1 MKRKVIVT
9 CAVTGAAAITSNSKY
24 VPITPKQIADEV
36 GHAAKAGAAIA
47 HLHVRDPETGAASTD
62 FELYKETVD
71 RVRSA
76 GINIIL
82 NITGGPGAQFDP
94 PMEEDGK
101 VVGVVSPAKR
111 TEHIVQLLPEICTL
125 DVATM
130 NFGSR
135 AIVNTTSHLKA
146 MAARMMAAGV
156 KPELEVFDLGHLR
169 VALQLLKD
177 GHLPA
182 PPMFQFCLGIAGG
195 AAANTETMMLMRS
208 MLEPG
213 TVWSA
218 FGVSRAQF
226 PMAAQS
232 VILGGHVRVGLED
245 NLFLSEGELSPGNGP
260 LVERACAIVE
270 SLGCAVATPKEAGE
284 LLSLAAR
291 H

>member
-1 MKRKVIVT
+1 
-9 CAVTGAAAITSNSKY
+9 
-24 VPITPKQIADEV
+24 
-36 GHAAKAGAAIA
+36 
-47 HLHVRDPETGAASTD
+47 
-62 FELYKETVD
+62 
-71 RVRSA
+71 
-76 GINIIL
+76 
-82 NITGGPGAQFDP
+82 
-94 PMEEDGK
+94 
-101 VVGVVSPAKR
+101 
-111 TEHIVQLLPEICTL
+111 
-125 DVATM
+125 M

-146 MAARMMAAGV
+146 MAARMVAAGV

-177 GHLPA
+177 GYLPA

-284 LLSLAAR
+284 LLSLTPR